1 MRALLKEK
9 LLDIPDQASLSAQVG
24 DHSTTPGADKLL
36 QPGRKLN
43 AAAVLVPIV
52 EHPDEETVLLTQRTS
67 HLRTHSGQ
75 VSFPGG
81 RVEPEDTG
89 PVDTALRETEEEVGL
104 TREHIE
110 VVGALDTF
118 ETGTGFSIT
127 PIVGLVRP
135 GFTLTIDE
143 YEVAEAFEVPL
154 SFFMD
159 PANHTTESQE
169 WQGMM
174 RTYYVMP
181 YNGFRIWGATAGM
194 LVNLHNRLTD

>member
-1 MRALLKEK
+1 MRHRLRRCPRRVHRPEATTQL
-9 LLDIPDQASLSAQVG
+9 V
-24 DHSTTPGADKLL
+24 DHAD
-36 QPGRKLN
+36 GMS
-43 AAAVLVPIV
+43 
-52 EHPDEETVLLTQRTS
+52 VLLTQRTS